1 MKMFL
6 ISDNIDTQMGL
17 RLAGIEGVVV
27 HDIVALNAALEQVFN
42 DESIG
47 ILLLTSV
54 VFNLD
59 RERIQEMKLS
69 SNRLLIVEI
78 SDRHK
83 SHDVQSMI
91 DDTISKIIGEVV

>member
-1 MKMFL
+1 MFL
-6 ISDNIDTQMGL
+6 ISDNIDSQMGL
-17 RLAGIEGVVV
+17 RLAGIEGLVV
-27 HDIVALNAALEQVFN
+27 HNLEELNQALDAVFK

-54 VFNLD
+54 VFDMD
-59 RERIQEMKLS
+59 RSRLQELKLS
-69 SNRLLIVEI
+69 MSKLLIVEV

-91 DDTISKIIGEVV
+91 DDTISKIVGEVL

>member
-1 MKMFL
+1 MKLFL

-27 HDIVALNAALEQVFN
+27 NGLEEFNLEFEKVLN

-59 RERIQEMKLS
+59 RERIQKLKLS
-69 SNRLLIVEI
+69 LNNLLIVEI
-78 SDRHK
+78 SDRHQ

-91 DDTISKIIGEVV
+91 DETISKIIGKVV

>member
-27 HDIVALNAALEQVFN
+27 HDVETLNSVLETVFK
-42 DESIG
+42 DVSIG

-59 RERIQEMKLS
+59 RERIQELKLS
-69 SNRLLIVEI
+69 SDRLLIVEI
-78 SDRHK
+78 SDRHQ
-83 SHDVQSMI
+83 SYDVQSMI
-91 DDTISKIIGEVV
+91 DATISKIIGEVI